1 MMYRGDKDIASA
13 ANLDSVMQD
22 VLRKSR
28 KPISTYELAKKA
40 GVSWST
46 ANIHCFKLKTAGVV
60 KNKVEQKIGSR
71 TRIVWWMS

>member
-1 MMYRGDKDIASA
+1 MQIDKAIDST
-13 ANLDSVMQD
+13 ANLDSLVQN

-60 KNKVEQKIGSR
+60 KNRIERKLGSR
-71 TRIVWWMS
+71 MRVVWWI

>member
-1 MMYRGDKDIASA
+1 MQGDKQIASST
-13 ANLDSVMQD
+13 NLDSLIQD

-28 KPISTYELAKKA
+28 KPLSTYELAKKT

-60 KNKVEQKIGSR
+60 KNRVEQRLGSR
-71 TRIVWWMS
+71 MRVIWSM